1 MYNSETAKL
10 DEVDFG
16 KCVRAAQA
24 MRKYTNQQIG
34 DALGKTPQQISRY
47 RNNNDCK
54 INTALKLASFF
65 NLSLQEM
72 IKLDR

>member
-1 MYNSETAKL
+1 MYNSEPSTINQ
-10 DEVDFG
+10 VDFG

-24 MRKYTNQQIG
+24 MRKYTNQEIG

-54 INTALKLASFF
+54 INTALKLANFF
-65 NLSLQEM
+65 NLSLHEM
-72 IKLDR
+72 LELDR

>member
-1 MYNSETAKL
+1 MYSSESLPVTG
-10 DEVDFG
+10 VDFG

-54 INTALKLASFF
+54 INTAIKLANFF
-65 NLSLQEM
+65 NLSLHEM
-72 IKLDR
+72 MKLDR

>member
-1 MYNSETAKL
+1 MYSSELSAVN
-10 DEVDFG
+10 EVDFG

-24 MRKYTNQQIG
+24 MRKYTNQEIG

-54 INTALKLASFF
+54 INTALKLANFF

-72 IKLDR
+72 MKLDR